1 MEFQSNPD
9 ITISLPRFSWQRA
22 FSPVIRLSAVDLYNR
37 GGSAGSI
44 DARLD
49 PLAWGV
55 ENGRKMA
62 APAIEIDHL
71 RNGFDG
77 GRWVFLTSELPSQFA
92 ASNEAVALIRT
103 LAERARHGSEE
114 FTARPALPLYL
125 PGEPVE
131 VEVLR
136 SEEHTSELQSLTNLV
151 CRLLLE
157 KKNKQI

>member
-77 GRWVFLTSELPSQFA
+77 GRLGFLSSGLPSQFA
-92 ASNEAVALIRT
+92 ASHRTVALIRT
-103 LAERARHGSEE
+103 LD
-114 FTARPALPLYL
+114 
-125 PGEPVE
+125 
-131 VEVLR
+131 
-136 SEEHTSELQSLTNLV
+136 Q
-151 CRLLLE
+151 
-157 KKNKQI
+157 K